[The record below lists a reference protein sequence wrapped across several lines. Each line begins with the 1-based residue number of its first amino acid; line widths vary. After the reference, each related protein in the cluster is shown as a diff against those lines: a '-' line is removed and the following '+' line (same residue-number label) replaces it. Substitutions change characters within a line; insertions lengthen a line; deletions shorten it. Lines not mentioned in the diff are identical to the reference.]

1 MATLDDVAKKAGVS
15 LSTASYVL
23 SGKRPISDKTR
34 RLVLAAMDELDFRPN
49 NQGRALA
56 SGRSRTVA
64 LLYPAQ
70 HAMFATM
77 PLEFVIS
84 AAAEAERKG
93 YALTLAT
100 TGNPVEQ
107 MLSMLDRGF
116 VDGYILMEIA
126 LLDSR
131 VELLK
136 LRQLP
141 FAMIGRCRDN
151 NGVNFVDFDFDD
163 AVIQALDHLQSL
175 GHHSIAMI
183 LRHPGDES
191 NGYGPSMRLSA
202 AFTRESSARG
212 IDGRIIYCES
222 TPDAG
227 RAILDSVLKSQPDL
241 TAVLCANLESSIGLL
256 RSLNERGLSVPRDL
270 SLFGLFS
277 PRAAETLAIPIT
289 GVDFPVEEMGRCGVD
304 FLIEFLEGG
313 ETTAPKQKVI
323 RSIITDRGST
333 GHPPAHRMTNHLER

>member
-23 SGKRPISDKTR
+23 SGKRPISEKTR
-34 RLVLAAMDELDFRPN
+34 QRVLAAMDELDFRPN

-64 LLYPAQ
+64 LLYPARN
-70 HAMFATM
+70 ALFATM
-77 PLEFVIS
+77 PLEFVVS

-100 TGNPVEQ
+100 TGTPDEQ

-126 LLDSR
+126 LVDSR

-136 LRQLP
+136 RRQLP

-151 NGVNFVDFDFDD
+151 SGINFVDFDFDD
-163 AVIQALDHLQSL
+163 AVVQAFDHLQAL
-175 GHHSIAMI
+175 GHRSIA
-183 LRHPGDES
+183 LVVRHPGDTEH
-191 NGYGPSMRLSA
+191 GYGPSVRLIQT
-202 AFTRESSARG
+202 FNCESQRRG
-212 IDGRIIYCES
+212 IDGRIVYCDS
-222 TPDAG
+222 TPQAG
-227 RAILDSVLKSQPDL
+227 GAILGELLDAQPDV
-241 TAVLCANLESSIGLL
+241 TALLCANAESTIGLL
-256 RSLNERGLSVPRDL
+256 RSIAERGLSIPRDL

-304 FLIEFLEGG
+304 FLIESLEGG
-313 ETTAPKQKVI
+313 ESTTPRQKVI
-323 RSIITDRGST
+323 RSIVSDRGST
-333 GHPPAHRMTNHLER
+333 GRPPAQPASLQSVR

>member
-56 SGRSRTVA
+56 SGRSRTIA

-70 HAMFATM
+70 NAIFATM

-100 TGNPVEQ
+100 TGNPDEQ

-126 LLDSR
+126 LDDSR

-136 LRQLP
+136 RRQLP

-151 NGVNFVDFDFDD
+151 SGINFVDFDFDH

-175 GHHSIAMI
+175 GHRSIAMI

-191 NGYGPSMRLSA
+191 SGYGPSMRLVA
-202 AFTRESSARG
+202 AFTRESSKRD
-212 IDGRIIYCES
+212 IDGRIIYCEL

-227 RAILDSVLKSQPDL
+227 RAVLDPVLACPARSHRPDL
-241 TAVLCANLESSIGLL
+241 RQSRIVHWL
-256 RSLNERGLSVPRDL
+256 
-270 SLFGLFS
+270 
-277 PRAAETLAIPIT
+277 AAFAE
-289 GVDFPVEEMGRCGVD
+289 
-304 FLIEFLEGG
+304 
-313 ETTAPKQKVI
+313 
-323 RSIITDRGST
+323 
-333 GHPPAHRMTNHLER
+333 

>member
-1 MATLDDVAKKAGVS
+1 MATLGDVAKRSGVS

-23 SGKRPISDKTR
+23 SGRRPISEKTR
-34 RLVLAAMDELDFRPN
+34 QRVLAAMDELDFRPN

-70 HAMFATM
+70 NAIFATM

-100 TGNPVEQ
+100 TGTPDEQ

-126 LLDSR
+126 LIDSR
-131 VELLK
+131 IELLK
-136 LRQLP
+136 RRGLP
-141 FAMIGRCRDN
+141 FAMIGRCCDN
-151 NGVNFVDFDFDD
+151 TGINYVDFDFDD
-163 AVIQALDHLQSL
+163 AVIKALDHLQAL
-175 GHHSIAMI
+175 GHDSIAMVV
-183 LRHPGDES
+183 RHPGDLE
-191 NGYGPSMRLSA
+191 NGYGPSVRLVH
-202 AFTRESSARG
+202 AFTTESEKRTINAL
-212 IDGRIIYCES
+212 ITYCDS

-227 RAILDSVLKSQPDL
+227 EAILGDLLETHPDL
-241 TAVLCANLESSIGLL
+241 TAILCANAESTIGLL
-256 RSLNERGLSVPRDL
+256 RSIAERGLSVPRDL

-277 PRAAETLAIPIT
+277 ARAAESLATPIT
-289 GVDFPVEEMGRCGVD
+289 CVDFPVEEMGRCGVD
-304 FLIEFLEGG
+304 FLIDFLEGG
-313 ETTAPKQKVI
+313 ETTTPNQKVI
-323 RSIITDRGST
+323 QSHIKNRGST
-333 GHPPAHRMTNHLER
+333 GHPPAPQALNHVS

>member
-1 MATLDDVAKKAGVS
+1 MATLDDVAKRAGVS

-23 SGKRPISDKTR
+23 SGKRPISEKTR
-34 RLVLAAMDELDFRPN
+34 QRVLAAMDDLDFRPN

-64 LLYPAQ
+64 LLYPARN
-70 HAMFATM
+70 ALFATM
-77 PLEFVIS
+77 PLEFVVS

-100 TGNPVEQ
+100 TGTPDEQ

-126 LLDSR
+126 LVDSR

-136 LRQLP
+136 RRQLP

-151 NGVNFVDFDFDD
+151 TGVNFVDFDFDD
-163 AVIQALDHLQSL
+163 AIAQAVDHLQAL
-175 GHHSIAMI
+175 EHRSIA
-183 LRHPGDES
+183 LVVRDPGDADD
-191 NGYGPSMRLSA
+191 GYGPSVRLTH
-202 AFTRESSARG
+202 AFQCESRRRG
-212 IDGRIIYCES
+212 INGRIVYCEAA
-222 TPDAG
+222 PAAG
-227 RAILDSVLKSQPDL
+227 SAILDEVLATEPTP
-241 TAVLCANLESSIGLL
+241 TALLCANAESTIWLL
-256 RSLNERGLSVPRDL
+256 RAIAERGLSIPRDL

-313 ETTAPKQKVI
+313 ESIAPKQKVI
-323 RSIITDRGST
+323 RSVVSDRGST
-333 GHPPAHRMTNHLER
+333 GRPPELPVSLQTGR

>member
-1 MATLDDVAKKAGVS
+1 
-15 LSTASYVL
+15 
-23 SGKRPISDKTR
+23 
-34 RLVLAAMDELDFRPN
+34 
-49 NQGRALA
+49 
-56 SGRSRTVA
+56 
-64 LLYPAQ
+64 
-70 HAMFATM
+70 
-77 PLEFVIS
+77 
-84 AAAEAERKG
+84 
-93 YALTLAT
+93 
-100 TGNPVEQ
+100 
-107 MLSMLDRGF
+107 
-116 VDGYILMEIA
+116 
-126 LLDSR
+126 
-131 VELLK
+131 
-136 LRQLP
+136 
-141 FAMIGRCRDN
+141 MIGRCRDN

-183 LRHPGDES
+183 LRHPDDEL
-191 NGYGPSMRLSA
+191 NGYGPSVRLCT
-202 AFTRESSARG
+202 AFKRESTARS

-227 RAILDSVLKSQPDL
+227 RAILSSVLSTQPDL
-241 TAVLCANLESSIGLL
+241 TALLCANLESSIGLL
-256 RSLNERGLSVPRDL
+256 RTLNERGLSVPRDL

-333 GHPPAHRMTNHLER
+333 SPPPAHRMTNHIDR